1 VNILVDFLTVWLYN
15 SIYNKELTT
24 TRANNMNYIL
34 NKFEAGEVISKGFV
48 CGWEFDEG
56 FDGNYEHR
64 PLMQDAMDELLK
76 AGYVTGRH
84 VEATREARELNNSKN
99 IAHYLE
105 AQKSRSPESIAEE
118 RAEARAAMGPGESMV
133 NIITGEQYT
142 T

>member
-1 VNILVDFLTVWLYN
+1 
-15 SIYNKELTT
+15 
-24 TRANNMNYIL
+24 MNYIL
-34 NKFEAGEVISKGFV
+34 NKFEAGEVICKGFV
-48 CGWEFDEG
+48 CGWEFDAG

-84 VEATREARELNNSKN
+84 VEATREARELNNCKE
-99 IAHYLE
+99 HCTLP
-105 AQKSRSPESIAEE
+105 RSTEVAFTREHSAEE